1 VPQSTILVVE
11 DEEVLRLT
19 VRRFLQHEG
28 YAVAEAASCQQ
39 ALESYRTSPPDA
51 ILLDYLLPDGNAL
64 ELLPRLREIAASVP
78 VILLTAHASV
88 DLAVR
93 AIKEGAE
100 NFLPKPVEF
109 AALAIVLRRALEKE
123 RTRKRQLATTSR
135 ESRRTVDPF
144 LGTSGA
150 IRRLADDARRVAA
163 SQSPVLIHGETG
175 TGKSVLARWIHAE
188 GSRAEEAFVDLNCA
202 GLSRELLETELFG
215 HEKGAFTGAVAAK
228 PGLLEIAHR
237 GTVFLDEIGDL
248 ELAIQPKLLMALEER
263 RFRRV
268 GDVRDR
274 RVDIRLIAATHED
287 LGELVRTK
295 AFRADL
301 YYRIS
306 TVPLVVPPLRE
317 RGDDVL
323 ILADRLLQEIGTDVG
338 RGGLEL
344 SAGARWALA
353 SYRWPGNIRELRNVL
368 ERAVLL
374 SASGILESSDFR
386 FDVGPTSPALEEYEP
401 MTLAENERRFVERV
415 LRAENYRVEKA
426 ARVLGV
432 SRNTLYLKLK
442 KLGIARGQAAT
453 R

>member
-1 VPQSTILVVE
+1 MPQSTILVVE

-39 ALESYRTSPPDA
+39 AIESYRTSPPDVT
-51 ILLDYLLPDGNAL
+51 LLDYLLPDGNAL
-64 ELLPRLREIAASVP
+64 ELLPRLREIAPSTT

-93 AIKEGAE
+93 AMKEGAE

-109 AALAIVLRRALEKE
+109 AALAVVLRRAIEKE
-123 RTRKRQLATTSR
+123 RTRKKQLATTSR
-135 ESRRTVDPF
+135 ESRRTVMPF
-144 LGTSGA
+144 LGTSDA
-150 IRRLADDARRVAA
+150 IRRLADDAARVAA
-163 SQSPVLIHGETG
+163 SQSPVLIFGETG
-175 TGKSVLARWIHAE
+175 TGKSVLARWLHGE
-188 GSRAEEAFVDLNCA
+188 GPRAEEAFVDFNCA
-202 GLSRELLETELFG
+202 GLSRELLESELFG

-228 PGLLEIAHR
+228 PGLLEIAHQ

-248 ELAIQPKLLMALEER
+248 ELPLQPKLLLALEEQ
-263 RFRRV
+263 RFRRL

-274 RVDIRLIAATHED
+274 RVDIRLIAATHRD
-287 LGELVRTK
+287 LAELVRTN

-301 YYRIS
+301 YYRIN

-317 RGDDVL
+317 RGDDVM
-323 ILADRLLQEIGTDVG
+323 ILAERLLTDLGADLG
-338 RGGLEL
+338 RGDLRF
-344 SAGARWALA
+344 SAGARAALA
-353 SYRWPGNIRELRNVL
+353 SYHWPGNIRELRNVL
-368 ERAVLL
+368 ERAALL
-374 SASGILESSDFR
+374 SASGILESRDFR
-386 FDVGPTSPALEEYEP
+386 FDAGTTSPALDEYVP

-415 LRAENYRVEKA
+415 LRAENFRVERA
-426 ARVLGV
+426 AKVLGV

-442 KLGIARGQAAT
+442 KMGIALGQPGS